1 MIENDFPEVDPK
13 FFYNQK
19 EKSEKQPRLPNETI
33 KYYGRH
39 DTGNKCKIGEN
50 GTDHFTFNAIQE
62 LDWDNNAELDFS
74 YTWNKYG
81 YRGPDDLTDVGIVF
95 AGGSLLLGTGIPY
108 EMSIPYLLSKKLALN
123 HFNISDF
130 DTLTDMADNLFDFKL
145 DPKYV
150 ILTDFW
156 GVNDTNWLMR
166 FWLRKEKDEKV
177 RKLVRETFKQSNGK
191 IFKMFELAL
200 LQAFPN
206 AQYYILEPN
215 ERRKHWF
222 YDYQPTHIKSIQYS
236 KEEMIDLGRDQ
247 THPGPKTH
255 EYLTNKVL
263 EEINKG
269 N

>member
-108 EMSIPYLLSKKLALN
+108 EMSIPYLLSKKLSLN
-123 HFNISDF
+123 HPQSGELMSWKAPLPD
-130 DTLTDMADNLFDFKL
+130 DMLK
-145 DPKYV
+145 
-150 ILTDFW
+150 
-156 GVNDTNWLMR
+156 
-166 FWLRKEKDEKV
+166 
-177 RKLVRETFKQSNGK
+177 
-191 IFKMFELAL
+191 L
-200 LQAFPN
+200 LQ
-206 AQYYILEPN
+206 
-215 ERRKHWF
+215 
-222 YDYQPTHIKSIQYS
+222 
-236 KEEMIDLGRDQ
+236 
-247 THPGPKTH
+247 
-255 EYLTNKVL
+255 VL
-263 EEINKG
+263 EKFD
-269 N
+269 